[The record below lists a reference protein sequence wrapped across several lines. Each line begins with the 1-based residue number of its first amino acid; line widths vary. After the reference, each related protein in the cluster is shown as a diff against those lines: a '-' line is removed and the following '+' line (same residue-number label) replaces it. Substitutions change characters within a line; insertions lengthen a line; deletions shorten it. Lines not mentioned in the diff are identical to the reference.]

1 MAQRKKVAM
10 GRHRT
15 EWRGVCALAAGL
27 LVVAA
32 VGCGPTFPPA
42 WLLEAEPSDASG
54 VFDVDG
60 KLRVLAIVAEPPEAE
75 PGELV
80 SVSSLIATHP
90 RFGEVVL
97 NGGQPIH
104 TLSPRGLSVLYRLC
118 LLPGSATSPLPCG
131 LHPQTVDFMELPV
144 QSDFSTQLRIP
155 SELGSPSVLLVTLI
169 AADAAYSGGATACAT
184 AAAQND
190 GVSPIPNHC
199 VVAVK
204 RIKVRRAADSAAT
217 LNHNPLIGRILLGAD
232 EGSLMDVDSGV
243 AIYPKLG
250 ADVGDSDRPKWQ
262 VVIERAADAEE
273 QEPDPRDPSRQR
285 AELLTASLFVSSGTL
300 ESGRGSFLDLGCSGD
315 CPQLPQTQFGW
326 QPPAA
331 LSSSQVLEDRTYFA
345 VVLRDDR
352 GGASFRTGVARA
364 R

>member
-104 TLSPRGLSVLYRLC
+104 TLSPRC
-118 LLPGSATSPLPCG
+118 LLYTS
-131 LHPQTVDFMELPV
+131 
-144 QSDFSTQLRIP
+144 R
-155 SELGSPSVLLVTLI
+155 
-169 AADAAYSGGATACAT
+169 
-184 AAAQND
+184 
-190 GVSPIPNHC
+190 C
-199 VVAVK
+199 V
-204 RIKVRRAADSAAT
+204 
-217 LNHNPLIGRILLGAD
+217 
-232 EGSLMDVDSGV
+232 
-243 AIYPKLG
+243 
-250 ADVGDSDRPKWQ
+250 
-262 VVIERAADAEE
+262 
-273 QEPDPRDPSRQR
+273 
-285 AELLTASLFVSSGTL
+285 
-300 ESGRGSFLDLGCSGD
+300 
-315 CPQLPQTQFGW
+315 
-326 QPPAA
+326 
-331 LSSSQVLEDRTYFA
+331 
-345 VVLRDDR
+345 
-352 GGASFRTGVARA
+352 
-364 R
+364 